1 MHFLLDTWEL
11 DNYLTRVQYEN
22 FLQSH
27 PVQILL
33 PIQTISS
40 HLETVE
46 RTRSCVIRKGKGSFS
61 ILRAILSFFK
71 NRLYLG
77 EYLWIVQLE
86 ESGSSLP
93 ELPPEVGVKIGEAIE
108 RPRGDR
114 NRTSNGTRR
123 AGRLFPSGTT
133 EIRVGR
139 SNGGRGEPSRTW
151 REGNGA
157 LGAPGATVTGTRK
170 REMEITRSR
179 RKKLVSCY
187 RGH

>member
-71 NRLYLG
+71 NRIHLG
-77 EYLWIVQLE
+77 EYLRIVQLRL
-86 ESGSSLP
+86 S
-93 ELPPEVGVKIGEAIE
+93 
-108 RPRGDR
+108 RNYPRR
-114 NRTSNGTRR
+114 
-123 AGRLFPSGTT
+123 
-133 EIRVGR
+133 
-139 SNGGRGEPSRTW
+139 
-151 REGNGA
+151 
-157 LGAPGATVTGTRK
+157 
-170 REMEITRSR
+170 
-179 RKKLVSCY
+179 
-187 RGH
+187 